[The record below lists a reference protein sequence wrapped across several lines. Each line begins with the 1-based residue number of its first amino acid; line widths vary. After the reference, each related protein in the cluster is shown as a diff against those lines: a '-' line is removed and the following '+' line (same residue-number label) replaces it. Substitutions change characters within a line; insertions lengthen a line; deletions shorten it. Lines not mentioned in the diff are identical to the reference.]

1 MNKITGIHRLLAS
14 ALCITLLSSTINAL
28 PVSAE
33 EAKTKTPT
41 TEGAT
46 AKLPTSWDLTEIYE
60 NLDVFE
66 EDMKRVEELLPE
78 VDKLRGT
85 LNSVEGILNSV
96 ENPKIIEM
104 KAILDKAA
112 MFSEL
117 LEALDASDPMV
128 IGVSSRFSEVSTE
141 YDLAFSFY
149 GPEIMEMSLEERKR
163 IFSDKRLADYSFYF
177 RNYTDNDYTVPS
189 EEEAGAVTVLSTADN
204 NSSIYGILDYIDRPQ
219 PYFTYPDGTRGVLS
233 DTVYSRVVSSD
244 KYDQSFRERLYKLRS
259 MSRQQYKNTYAALL
273 DSQMK
278 FNWGRAKIYGYES
291 TLDMDLKEEA
301 IEPEVYDKIIQFANS
316 MCPKFS
322 EYYRVKKEMLGLD
335 KFMPCDID
343 YPVTK
348 YSPGEISYDESVAM
362 GREAVSVW
370 GDEYVKTFDEI
381 ITSPHVDVY
390 PADKKTTGEFET
402 LMGNETLPFVLLNFD
417 GTKNYTSTVVHEM
430 GHAVYSQMS
439 AQYQNVYNNN
449 PTIFTQEVASTA
461 NEIMF
466 ARYMADSATTQE
478 EKLYWLDQ
486 EIVLFWGTLMA
497 QAQISEFEDYCY
509 KVIENGGSLSADD
522 LSEKWL
528 QLQRK
533 YYGDNVTV
541 PDYAGI
547 GWARIPHLY
556 YNYYVYKYATSIT
569 YAASI
574 CRQVEETGQEEC
586 DAYMRFLK
594 AGNSEPPSELLAFAG
609 VDPLDDATYEA
620 AGELIGELIDEFIRE
635 AGRQKDKIHLVPLS

>member
-1 MNKITGIHRLLAS
+1 
-14 ALCITLLSSTINAL
+14 
-28 PVSAE
+28 
-33 EAKTKTPT
+33 
-41 TEGAT
+41 
-46 AKLPTSWDLTEIYE
+46 
-60 NLDVFE
+60 
-66 EDMKRVEELLPE
+66 
-78 VDKLRGT
+78 
-85 LNSVEGILNSV
+85 
-96 ENPKIIEM
+96 
-104 KAILDKAA
+104 
-112 MFSEL
+112 
-117 LEALDASDPMV
+117 
-128 IGVSSRFSEVSTE
+128 
-141 YDLAFSFY
+141 
-149 GPEIMEMSLEERKR
+149 
-163 IFSDKRLADYSFYF
+163 
-177 RNYTDNDYTVPS
+177 
-189 EEEAGAVTVLSTADN
+189 
-204 NSSIYGILDYIDRPQ
+204 
-219 PYFTYPDGTRGVLS
+219 
-233 DTVYSRVVSSD
+233 
-244 KYDQSFRERLYKLRS
+244 
-259 MSRQQYKNTYAALL
+259 
-273 DSQMK
+273 MK
-278 FNWGRAKIYGYES
+278 FNWGRAKIYGYNS

-335 KFMPCDID
+335 KFMPCDIN

-348 YSPGEISYDESVAM
+348 YSPGEVSYDESVAM

-381 ITSPHVDVY
+381 ITSPHVDAY
-390 PADKKTTGEFET
+390 PAEKKTTGEFET
-402 LMGNETLPFVLLNFD
+402 LMGNETLPYVLLNFD

-466 ARYMADSATTQE
+466 ARLMADSATTQE

-541 PDYAGI
+541 PDHAGI
-547 GWARIPHLY
+547 DWARIPHLY

-574 CRQVEETGQEEC
+574 CKQVEETGQEER
-586 DAYMRFLK
+586 DAYMQFLK
-594 AGNSEPPSELLAFAG
+594 AGNSRTPSELLAIAG

-620 AGELIGELIDEFIRE
+620 ARNYIEDLIDEFVDE
-635 AGRQKDKIHLVPLS
+635 AEGTKSSPAPVPLS

>member
-1 MNKITGIHRLLAS
+1 MNKITGIRRLLTS

-33 EAKTKTPT
+33 EVKTKKST
-41 TEGAT
+41 TEGVA
-46 AKLPTSWDLTEIYE
+46 AKLPTSWDLTDIYE

-66 EDMKRVEELLPE
+66 EDMKRAEELLPE

-96 ENPKIIEM
+96 ENPKIIEL

-117 LEALDASDPMV
+117 LESLDASDPMV
-128 IGVSSRFSEVSTE
+128 IGVSSRFNEVAKK

-149 GPEIMEMSLEERKR
+149 GPEIMEMPIEERQR

-177 RNYTDNDYTVPS
+177 RDYTDPDYRIPS
-189 EEEAGAVTVLSTADN
+189 EDETRAVTVLSTADN
-204 NSSIYGILDYIDRPQ
+204 SSSVYSILDYIDRPQ
-219 PYFTYPDGTRGVLS
+219 PSFTYPDGTRGVLS

-244 KYDQSFRERLYKLRS
+244 KYDQSFREQLYKLRS

-273 DSQMK
+273 DGQMK
-278 FNWGRAKIYGYES
+278 FNWGRAQIYGYDS
-291 TLDMDLKEEA
+291 TLAMDLKEEA
-301 IEPEVYDKIIQFANS
+301 IEPEVYDRIIQFANS
-316 MCPKFS
+316 MDPKFS
-322 EYYRVKKEMLGLD
+322 EYYRVKKDMLGLD
-335 KFMPCDID
+335 KFMPCDISL
-343 YPVTK
+343 PVTK
-348 YSPGEISYDESVAM
+348 YSPKEVSYDEAVTM
-362 GREAVSVW
+362 GRAGISVW
-370 GDEYVKTFDEI
+370 GDEYLKAFDEI

-390 PADKKTTGEFET
+390 PADRKNTGAFET

-417 GTKNYTSTVVHEM
+417 GTEGYTSTVVHEM
-430 GHAVYSQMS
+430 GHAVYSRMS
-439 AQYQNVYNNN
+439 AQNQNAYNNN

-466 ARYMADSATTQE
+466 AHYMADSASSKD
-478 EKLYWLDQ
+478 EKMYWLDQ
-486 EIVLFWGTLMA
+486 EIGLFWGTLMA
-497 QAQISEFEDYCY
+497 QVQISEFEDYCY

-533 YYGDNVTV
+533 YYGDNVTI

-547 GWARIPHLY
+547 DWARIPHLY

-574 CRQVEETGQEEC
+574 CKQVEEKGQDEI
-586 DAYMRFLK
+586 DAYMQFLK
-594 AGNSEPPSELLAFAG
+594 AGNSASPSELLAIAG

-620 AGELIGELIDEFIRE
+620 ARNYIEDLIDEFVDE
-635 AGRQKDKIHLVPLS
+635 AEGTKSSPAPVPLS

>member
-1 MNKITGIHRLLAS
+1 MNKKTGIFRLLAS
-14 ALCITLLSSTINAL
+14 VICITLILTAIPAM
-28 PVSAE
+28 PVMAE
-33 EAKTKTPT
+33 NFSD
-41 TEGAT
+41 
-46 AKLPTSWDLTEIYE
+46 LPTSWDLTEIYE

-163 IFSDKRLADYSFYF
+163 IFSDKRLANYSFYF

-233 DTVYSRVVSSD
+233 DTVYSRVVRSD
-244 KYDQSFRERLYKLRS
+244 KYDQSFRERLYKLRA
-259 MSRQQYKNTYAALL
+259 MSRGQYKNTYAALL
-273 DSQMK
+273 DGQMK
-278 FNWGRAKIYGYES
+278 FNWGRAQIYGYDS

-301 IEPEVYDKIIQFANS
+301 IEPEVYDRIIQFANS
-316 MCPKFS
+316 MGPKFS
-322 EYYRVKKEMLGLD
+322 EYYKVKKEMLGLD

-343 YPVTK
+343 FPVTT
-348 YSPGEISYDESVAM
+348 YSPGEVSYDEAAAV
-362 GREAVSVW
+362 GRDAVLVW
-370 GDEYVKTFDEI
+370 GDEYVKIFDEI

-390 PADKKTTGEFET
+390 PTDKKNTGEFET
-402 LMGNETLPFVLLNFD
+402 LMGNETLPFVSLNFD
-417 GTKNYTSTVVHEM
+417 GTESYTSTIVHEM
-430 GHAVYSQMS
+430 GHAVYSQLS
-439 AQYQNVYNNN
+439 AQFQNTYNNN
-449 PTIFTQEVASTA
+449 PNAFTQEVASTA

-466 ARYMADSATTQE
+466 AQYMADSATTKD

-509 KVIENGGSLSADD
+509 KVIEDGGTLNADD

-547 GWARIPHLY
+547 DWARIPHLY
-556 YNYYVYKYATSIT
+556 YNYYVFKYATSIT

-574 CRQVEETGQEEC
+574 CKQTEEKGQEEI

-594 AGNSEPPSELLAFAG
+594 AGNSASPSELLALAG

-620 AGELIGELIDEFIRE
+620 AGELIGELIDEFISE
-635 AGRQKDKIHLVPLS
+635 AEGQNGKPKLVPLS